1 MTSTYGE
8 LHASAVRLKILQL
21 LRKSGVSIN
30 HESLAVALASMGIRI
45 SQDQARGE
53 LAWLSDMRCV
63 TTMQVGHLLVGEIT
77 DKGNDVAK
85 GLSHVPGIDLHV
97 PGAGL

>member
-1 MTSTYGE
+1 MTTTYGE

-30 HESLAVALASMGIRI
+30 HETLQIALASMGVRI
-45 SQDQARGE
+45 ALDQARAE
-53 LAWLSDMRCV
+53 LAWLASVGCV
-63 TTMQVGHLLVGEIT
+63 TTVPAMHLLVAELT
-77 DKGNDVAK
+77 DRGNDVAK
-85 GLSHVPGIDLHV
+85 GLSQVPGIDVFV